1 MNPTPNQ
8 NPAPIIPATPTA
20 TNPGPST
27 PSQSTTKPNS
37 ATKSKSKGLFIG
49 LIIYAALAVAGITFG
64 VFGFIFSNHYSS
76 MVDDL
81 KSMIEE
87 KDKTIASL
95 KQLVNSN
102 QNNADTDEPKDERDQ
117 QRRRDMARFQSSIFQ
132 FQANN
137 NGRLPGQSSDTPIDG
152 QGGLVYQPSQDRT
165 LPSTSDGVAA
175 TLITRYLNR
184 VDASEN
190 SFIDPDSWTY
200 GLTIIDY
207 DHYKNLPEKSAD
219 HMIYLIHQASCN
231 SSTGISNSDKSRDFA
246 ILYKLE
252 ADNLGYCIDNH

>member
-1 MNPTPNQ
+1 MSPTPNQ

-20 TNPGPST
+20 TNSGPSA
-27 PSQSTTKPNS
+27 PSQSTTKPKP
-37 ATKSKSKGLFIG
+37 ATKSKSKGLLIG
-49 LIIYAALAVAGITFG
+49 LIICAVLAVAGIAFG
-64 VFGFIFSNHYSS
+64 IYGVIASNHYSS

-102 QNNADTDEPKDERDQ
+102 QNNADTDEPKEERDQ
-117 QRRRDMARFQSSIFQ
+117 QRRRDITLLQSAVFQ

-137 NGRLPGQSSDTPIDG
+137 NGRLPGQSPNTPIDG
-152 QGGLVYQPSQDRT
+152 QGGLVYQPSQNRT
-165 LPSTSDGVAA
+165 LPSASDGVAA
-175 TLITRYLNR
+175 TLITRYLNH

-190 SFIDPDSWTY
+190 SFIDPDGWTY
-200 GLTIIDY
+200 GLTIVDY
-207 DHYKNLPEKSAD
+207 DHYADLPEKSAD

-231 SSTGISNSDKSRDFA
+231 SSTGISRSNKSRDFA